1 MRNSIKI
8 CLLIVILLGILVLTP
23 QGKASIK
30 AALFIPQIL
39 PAIPVKPIEYLSGT
53 PIRQEITFTSLQG
66 ISEADIY
73 LPSGNGVHPG
83 VVFFMGIV
91 PPEREEERIVA
102 LAEGLARTGMVVL
115 IPWLD
120 TQTDNRLIVEDIEI
134 LVDAFEYLQNHERT
148 DRTRV
153 GMGGICTGASMAV
166 VAAQSSRINEEVDF
180 INSFAGYYDAF
191 DLVKAT
197 SAATRFQSGNST
209 DWIPDRLTKNMVI
222 THLIE
227 GAENDDQKILIE
239 ILNSGIWNQTQFG
252 SLSESGRSVLTLITG
267 PNLTEAEKAINGLNY
282 RTVAFLEAVS
292 PSTNLAMLKADVLLM
307 HDLHDRLVPAEE
319 SRRFAEEVRKQGVEV
334 YHTEFSLFQNAVQV
348 HTDETNGTSAF
359 NFIKQAFK
367 LYKHMYKIMRL
378 SS

>member
-8 CLLIVILLGILVLTP
+8 CLVIGILFGILVLTP

-39 PAIPVKPIEYLSGT
+39 PAIPVKPLEYLSGT
-53 PIRQEITFTSLQG
+53 PIRQEITFTSSQG

-73 LPSGNGVHPG
+73 LPSGDGVHPG

-91 PPEREEERIVA
+91 PPDREEERILA

-197 SAATRFQSGNST
+197 SAATRFQSGNSA
-209 DWIPDRLTKNMVI
+209 DWTPDRLTKNMVT

-252 SLSESGRSVLTLITG
+252 SLSESGRSVLTLITD
-267 PNLTEAEKAINGLNY
+267 PNLSEAEKAINGLNY

-292 PSTNLAMLKADVLLM
+292 PSTNLVMLKADVLLM

-334 YHTEFSLFQNAVQV
+334 YHTEFSLFQNSVQV
-348 HTDETNGTSAF
+348 HRDETNGTSAF

>member
-8 CLLIVILLGILVLTP
+8 CLLMVILLGILVLTP

-39 PAIPVKPIEYLSGT
+39 PAIPVKPLEYLSGT
-53 PIRQEITFTSLQG
+53 PIRQEITFTSSQG

-73 LPSGNGVHPG
+73 LPSGDGVHPA

-197 SAATRFQSGNST
+197 SAATRFQSGNSA
-209 DWIPDRLTKNMVI
+209 DWTPDRLTKNMVT

-267 PNLTEAEKAINGLNY
+267 PNLSEAEKAINDLNY

-348 HTDETNGTSAF
+348 HTDETNGTSVF

>member
-1 MRNSIKI
+1 MHKSIKI
-8 CLLIVILLGILVLTP
+8 SLLIVILLGIILLTP
-23 QGKASIK
+23 QGKGSVK

-39 PAIPVKPIEYLSGT
+39 PAIPVKPLEYISGT
-53 PIRQEITFTSLQG
+53 PIRQEITFESSMG
-66 ISEADIY
+66 ISEADVY
-73 LPSGNGVHPG
+73 LPAGDGVHPG

-91 PPEREEERIVA
+91 PPDREEKRIVD

-134 LVDAFEYLQNHERT
+134 LVDAFEYLQNHDRT

-166 VAAQSSRINEEVDF
+166 VAAQSPRINEKVAF

-197 SAATRFQSGNST
+197 SAATRFESEHSA
-209 DWIPDRLTKNMVI
+209 DWTPDKLTKNMVT

-227 GAENDDQKILIE
+227 GAENGDRKILIE
-239 ILNSGIWNQTQFG
+239 ILNNGIWDQTQFE
-252 SLSESGRSVLTLITG
+252 SLSESGRSVLTLIAG
-267 PNLTEAEKAINGLNY
+267 PNLNEAEKAIDGLNA
-282 RTVAFLEAVS
+282 RTITFLDAVS
-292 PSTNLAMLKADVLLM
+292 PSSNIAMLKADVLLM
-307 HDLHDRLVPAEE
+307 LDLHDRLVPAEE

-348 HTDETNGTSAF
+348 HTDETNGTSVF